1 MQVVLCKIPLEGG
14 ILNLLALSSG
24 NPNRSLLWGM
34 SSSPCFVLTDTLGGV
49 NQRKK
54 KSVRGAQRL
63 GNTVSVD
70 VCGLWLMP
78 SDFPSGS
85 SNGCV

>member
-1 MQVVLCKIPLEGG
+1 MDPYSRACLRLPV
-14 ILNLLALSSG
+14 
-24 NPNRSLLWGM
+24 
-34 SSSPCFVLTDTLGGV
+34 FVRTDTLGGV
-49 NQRKK
+49 KQEK
-54 KSVRGAQRL
+54 KSVKGAQRL

-78 SDFPSGS
+78 SDFPPGS